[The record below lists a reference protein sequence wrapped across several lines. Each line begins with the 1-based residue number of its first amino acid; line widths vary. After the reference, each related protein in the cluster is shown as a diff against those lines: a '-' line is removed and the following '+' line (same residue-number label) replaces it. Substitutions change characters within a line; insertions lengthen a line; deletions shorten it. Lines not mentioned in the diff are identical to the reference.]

1 MHCTIKTTKKNTLN
15 TNRYMHQDIAVG
27 LKHCI
32 LLSKNIDFNTYSGVM
47 SFHLNNNTNNTTNL
61 KITTRNMNTQKVQ
74 TSTKAAHFLYVTYIS
89 FVLFKHTLEIVCFY
103 FRKKKC
109 KVPAFII
116 HPVETHFNV
125 LDIILIIV
133 LVLLFFTS
141 VVMWHSFYCLIK
153 FT

>member
-1 MHCTIKTTKKNTLN
+1 MHCTIKTTKNTLN

-47 SFHLNNNTNNTTNL
+47 SFHLNNHTNNTTNL

-74 TSTKAAHFLYVTYIS
+74 TSTKAAHFLYVTCIS
-89 FVLFKHTLEIVCFY
+89 FVLFKHTLEIVRFY
-103 FRKKKC
+103 FCKKKC

-141 VVMWHSFYCLIK
+141 VVMVHVAFIL
-153 FT
+153 